1 MRRRQFLAGLSALP
15 LLTGGA
21 LGRRPDRAAPG
32 LEALRARLGPG
43 ARLGVAAW
51 DGRSGLSLDPDGRYA
66 MASTFKLPL
75 AAAMLDGAERG
86 TWRLD
91 DAIAFD
97 RSDLVPYAPVI
108 EARLAAGRL
117 TISEL
122 CAAIVEVSDN
132 AAANLLL
139 RRIGGPAA
147 LTAFVRRCGDEVTR
161 LDRFEPEL
169 NSNLLGDLR
178 DTTSPYAITRLTHR
192 LLFGRLLSEDSRG
205 RLLGWMERCST
216 GRDRLRGGLPAGWRS
231 GDKTGTGAN
240 GAHNDVAFVA
250 PPQGRPIVIASYMS
264 GGDVPNT
271 IRAELHRAVAQLVTA
286 ELAAGD
292 RDRGSQRIR

>member
-1 MRRRQFLAGLSALP
+1 MRRRQFLAGLSSLP
-15 LLTGGA
+15 LVTGCA
-21 LGRRPDRAAPG
+21 LARRPDRIAPG
-32 LEALRARLGPG
+32 LPALRTRLGPG

-51 DGRSGLSLDPDGRYA
+51 DGRRELSLDPDGRYA

-75 AAAMLDGAERG
+75 AAAMLAGAERG

-108 EARLAAGRL
+108 QASLAAGRL

-122 CAAIVEVSDN
+122 CAAIVEMSDN

-139 RRIGGPAA
+139 RRIGGPGA
-147 LTAFVRRCGDEVTR
+147 LTTFVRRCGDGVTR

-169 NSNLLGDLR
+169 NSNLPGDLR
-178 DTTSPYAITRLTHR
+178 DTTSPHAMMRLTHR
-192 LLFGRLLSEDSRG
+192 LLFGRLLSDASRG

-216 GRDRLRGGLPAGWRS
+216 GRDRLRGGLPAGWRA

-240 GAHNDVAFVA
+240 GAHNDVAVVI
-250 PPQGRPIVIASYMS
+250 PPHGRPIVIASYMS
-264 GGDVPNT
+264 GGDAPDP
-271 IRAELHRAVAQLVTA
+271 IRAEVHRAVAQLVTA
-286 ELAAGD
+286 ELGAG
-292 RDRGSQRIR
+292 RPR